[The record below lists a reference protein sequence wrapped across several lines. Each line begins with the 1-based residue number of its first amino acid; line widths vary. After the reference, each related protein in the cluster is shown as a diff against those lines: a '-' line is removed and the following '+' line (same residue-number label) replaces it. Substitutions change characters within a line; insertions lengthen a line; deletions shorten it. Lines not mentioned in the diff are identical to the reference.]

1 MSFDNHQAEL
11 QAIDSLPTIHKC
23 NSLKLPETRSEDYQ
37 EMQEDTV
44 SIWLNFRINAK
55 KIDGLKLGIY
65 SLVNQH
71 RC

>member
-1 MSFDNHQAEL
+1 MPLIVIKLNKILTVSFDNHQAEL

-44 SIWLNFRINAK
+44 SIWLNFRINT
-55 KIDGLKLGIY
+55 
-65 SLVNQH
+65 
-71 RC
+71 

>member
-23 NSLKLPETRSEDYQ
+23 NSLKLPKTRSEDYQ

-44 SIWLNFRINAK
+44 SIWLNFRINT
-55 KIDGLKLGIY
+55 
-65 SLVNQH
+65 
-71 RC
+71 